1 MATVIWTD
9 KAKAARRKLY
19 VEGVIN
25 FGIFT
30 ALKVVRKIESIT
42 DELEYFPELGYRE
55 PLLEGKNDATIE
67 IKQKIFITNRKI
79 TIMRNIYLITAALA
93 SMILASCAN
102 EEIVGNEAGTGT
114 TTNGV
119 ISFGGLA
126 PAMTR
131 ADLYGGDAAT
141 KLGSKFV
148 VYGTKHTAAED
159 KTAANDAVVF
169 NNFQVE
175 YTASTAG
182 TTASNSSD
190 WEYVGKQAYNS
201 APASQGIKYWDYSAT
216 QGYTFYAFSSSNI
229 SYPANTS
236 DLVSVT
242 KVTADET
249 SLYNKGYEV
258 TIKDASKL
266 SNLYFSDRV
275 EVPKADYD
283 KTVDLTFRN
292 IGTKVRFGF
301 YETIPGYKVTIDEFL
316 IDADASAAVTSFAAM
331 KDKKVDGFYASLQN
345 VKTSANQTINVTYYD
360 NTDEKIKNQPKVSNP
375 TGGFDYYIKLGD
387 ASTII
392 NKELATTSSAPT
404 WVNGTTDNGYTTVFP
419 FEGNTN
425 PLLVKLNFT
434 LTAEDGSGDVIHV
447 KGARA
452 IIPAKYVQWKGNFAY
467 TYIFKIF
474 DKTNGTTGTVD
485 GNGDPTDPEGLKP
498 ITFDAIVVDITD
510 ERQEAITSVSTNS
523 ITTYAEGKIV
533 NEYTKGKPIYVS
545 VTDNGEKNATTH
557 PVITPSAIGAAA
569 TQAQIYSLDKAAS
582 EAEVFAQLT
591 GSPMGITMT
600 AVSGASIQETVPLA
614 DGTTAAIANVKF
626 TPDTA
631 GTYAYVYTRAAYVA
645 PEYLSQAEATSY
657 DSSKTYYMK
666 TANDVYYAVV
676 VTSEAA
682 FNEHKAQLYLIDPNH
697 AGTPGVYDIKVIKVQ

>member
-1 MATVIWTD
+1 
-9 KAKAARRKLY
+9 
-19 VEGVIN
+19 
-25 FGIFT
+25 
-30 ALKVVRKIESIT
+30 
-42 DELEYFPELGYRE
+42 
-55 PLLEGKNDATIE
+55 
-67 IKQKIFITNRKI
+67 
-79 TIMRNIYLITAALA
+79 MRNIYLITAALA

-131 ADLYGGDAAT
+131 ADLYGGDAAA
-141 KLGSKFV
+141 KLGNTFV
-148 VYGTKHTAAED
+148 VYGTKHDKAED
-159 KTAANDAVVF
+159 ATATNDKVVF
-169 NNFQVE
+169 NNFQVA

-182 TTASNSSD
+182 TTASNTSD
-190 WEYVGKQAYNS
+190 WDYVGLKAYD
-201 APASQGIKYWDYSAT
+201 AAITSQGIKYWDYSAT
-216 QGYTFYAFSSSNI
+216 KGHTFYAFSSSNI
-229 SYPANTS
+229 SYPANAT

-242 KVTADET
+242 KVTADGGST
-249 SLYNKGYEV
+249 PSLYNKGYAV
-258 TIKDASKL
+258 TVKNGASL
-266 SNLYFSDRV
+266 DNLYFSDRV
-275 EVPKADYD
+275 EVPKEKYD

-331 KDKKVDGFYASLQN
+331 KDKKADGFYASLQN
-345 VKTSANQTINVTYYD
+345 VKTSAEQTINVTYYD

-375 TGGFDYYIKLGD
+375 TGGYDYNIKLGD

-404 WVNGTTDNGYTTVFP
+404 WVNGTTDNGYATVFP

-434 LTAEDGSGDVIHV
+434 MTAKDGSGDVIKV

-474 DKTNGTTGTVD
+474 DKTNGTTGEVD
-485 GNGDPTDPEGLKP
+485 VNGDPTDPEGLKP
-498 ITFDAIVVDITD
+498 ITFDAIVVDITE
-510 ERQEAITSVSTNS
+510 ERQETITSVSTNS
-523 ITTYAEGKIV
+523 ITTYAKGAITD
-533 NEYTKGKPIYVS
+533 EYKFGEPIYVAI
-545 VTDNGEKNATTH
+545 TNNGEKDATTH
-557 PVITPSAIGAAA
+557 PVIKPTGIGDEA
-569 TQAQIYSLDKAAS
+569 TKAQVYELSKAAS

-591 GSPMGITMT
+591 GSPMGITMS
-600 AVSGASIQETVPLA
+600 AVSDASIETEVPLA
-614 DGTTAAIANVKF
+614 DGTTPDIDNVKF
-626 TPDTA
+626 TPSGTSGTA
-631 GTYAYVYTRAAYVA
+631 KYYAYVYTTTAYVA
-645 PEYLSQAEATSY
+645 PTYNSEASGTY

-666 TANDVYYAVV
+666 SGSGSDAYFAVTV
-676 VTSEAA
+676 RNEAA
-682 FNEHKAQLYLIDPNH
+682 FNANKAQLYTIAT
-697 AGTPGVYDIKVIKVQ
+697 AGTPGDYDIKVIKVQ